1 MGVFNKMAKK
11 RIKNG
16 IKNLIYLA
24 ILLFLFL
31 NFRVSRVVGDSMRN
45 TYYDGDILIC
55 CELDQMKPE
64 YGDIVVFSKG
74 QEQHYLIKRV
84 IGVANDTIEI
94 QGNTLFINN
103 NEIEESYIK
112 EPMETDDG
120 IWTVP
125 EGHIF
130 VLGDNRNDSLDSRD
144 DTIGFINLKDEY
156 YGKIIIDLSDYGVTY
171 ENLYVKTI
179 EFILVI
185 GIAMMILQL
194 ILAKIFKRKEKEKV
208 KDE

>member
-1 MGVFNKMAKK
+1 MAKK

-55 CELDQMKPE
+55 CELDQIKPE
-64 YGDIVVFSKG
+64 YGDIVVFYKG

-144 DTIGFINLKDEY
+144 DTIGFIDLDKEY
-156 YGKIIIDLSDYGVTY
+156 YGKIIIDLSNYGVTY
-171 ENLYVKTI
+171 DNLYVKTI
-179 EFILVI
+179 EFILLI
-185 GIAMMILQL
+185 GIVMIIIQL
-194 ILAKIFKRKEKEKV
+194 ILAKIFKHKEKEKV
-208 KDE
+208 EDE

>member
-1 MGVFNKMAKK
+1 MAKK

-144 DTIGFINLKDEY
+144 DIIGFINLKDEY